1 MIGEILT
8 KFYTILPEPTTT
20 ETSSKASIAMTTK
33 IRRMVTRQP
42 NKEVVTKAPSGWSAN
57 GITLII
63 PILATLL
70 FCTILLIIAT
80 MLYRYVCILRNPYP
94 ECMIQAILFGCL

>member
-1 MIGEILT
+1 
-8 KFYTILPEPTTT
+8 
-20 ETSSKASIAMTTK
+20 MTTK

-80 MLYRYVCILRNPYP
+80 MLYRYVFSEILIRSV
-94 ECMIQAILFGCL
+94 CFKQFVGCL

>member
-1 MIGEILT
+1 
-8 KFYTILPEPTTT
+8 
-20 ETSSKASIAMTTK
+20 MTTK